1 MRPHKVIEALTQG
14 KPALQA
20 KGVRHLAL
28 FGSYARGDAR
38 AESDL
43 DVLIDIDPA
52 LPKFSLVDLAA
63 IANLLTDITGIEA
76 HPIERKMLASPN
88 ALPAISLRFSD
99 GRRRHRDLLGPI
111 SSRPYRPPKVLT
123 PLPLTVFSDRTTY
136 LFI

>member
-1 MRPHKVIEALTQG
+1 MIEALMQG

-76 HPIERKMLASPN
+76 HPIERRMLAKDP
-88 ALPAISLRFSD
+88 RFAARIAND
-99 GRRRHRDLLGPI
+99 I
-111 SSRPYRPPKVLT
+111 IEI
-123 PLPLTVFSDRTTY
+123 F
-136 LFI
+136 